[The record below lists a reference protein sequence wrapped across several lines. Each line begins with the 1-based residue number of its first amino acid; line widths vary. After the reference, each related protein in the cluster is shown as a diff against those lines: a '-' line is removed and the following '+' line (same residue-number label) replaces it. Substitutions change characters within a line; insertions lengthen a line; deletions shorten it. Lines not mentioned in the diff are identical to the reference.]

1 MRGTIVADVTQSI
14 GILQFALN
22 ATVAQQ
28 QVIANNISNLNTPN
42 YQADKVSF
50 ESSLAHALQFGG
62 AASANTFPE
71 GLASATNGNNV
82 SLPTET
88 TLMMKNNLENQ
99 TLDHAISGQFAI
111 ISDALNA

>member
-1 MRGTIVADVTQSI
+1 MANVTESI

-22 ATVAQQ
+22 ATVTQQ
-28 QVIANNISNLNTPN
+28 QVIANNISNLNPPN

-50 ESSLAHALQFGG
+50 ESSLSQALKSGG
-62 AASANTFPE
+62 VARIETLPE
-71 GLASATNGNNV
+71 GLASGTNGNNV

-99 TLDHAISGQFAI
+99 TLDNAISGQFTI
-111 ISDALNA
+111 FSDALNA

>member
-1 MRGTIVADVTQSI
+1 VANVTDSI

-22 ATVAQQ
+22 ATVTQQ

-50 ESSLAHALQFGG
+50 ESSLAQALQTGG
-62 AASANTFPE
+62 TVSAQTIPE
-71 GLASATNGNNV
+71 GLASGTNGNNV

-88 TLMMKNNLENQ
+88 TLLMKNNLENQ
-99 TLDHAISGQFAI
+99 TLDNAISGQFNM
-111 ISDALNA
+111 ISDALTA